1 MGPGIGHHS
10 MGEVSSL
17 KVVHRLEQPEDT
29 PVDQGILMEPIGIKE
44 RSSIVLPVVEDKLAY
59 LKQKEQLL
67 EHFRKEPPIFEFLQ
81 EPQGLGLLRQHI
93 VT

>member
-1 MGPGIGHHS
+1 M
-10 MGEVSSL
+10 
-17 KVVHRLEQPEDT
+17 VVDHILVVVDILVVVVGDNLVV
-29 PVDQGILMEPIGIKE
+29 VDQGILMEPIGIKE